1 MKVAW
6 CAMVFRHDSNPRPI
20 NRKSD
25 ALLIAPPRH
34 LITSPSHIMAHKHC
48 SNIPITTCISTAR
61 MCVKNDDIHI
71 DNDDNEADKLPTK
84 HKIYSNL
91 CVK

>member
-1 MKVAW
+1 
-6 CAMVFRHDSNPRPI
+6 
-20 NRKSD
+20 
-25 ALLIAPPRH
+25 
-34 LITSPSHIMAHKHC
+34 
-48 SNIPITTCISTAR
+48 